1 MAKTTSI
8 ARRFAML
15 VILAA
20 VSLLGY
26 EYWANEVVWPEFS
39 TNQASAQAPQ
49 AVLKIERDYGWRT
62 GDVLPVE
69 LYIKETPGT
78 RVDLAAITMQ
88 NQAGDFEVRDALSP
102 VRTKSDDSGAHL
114 IKAKFSVQSLNYGET
129 RSLSLTLPYRVLAT
143 AETNTIQA
151 PALVVH
157 MSKTY
162 DGRLDIQ
169 PLRTE
174 MLSPVWDYW
183 QNALLFLLAA
193 AMIFA
198 DVYLKSLHAL
208 LNRPAVTVTD
218 QVRSTFDDVW
228 RRLESGD
235 CSKENY
241 EELERLVR
249 RLFNLEPQTR
259 GQIELQVSTVHH
271 RFEYEIIT
279 IISLCDKRLYDHK
292 DLTAEEH
299 GLIRDAFQ
307 RIFTDRPLRRYPQV
321 STTVGA
327 QSNSAAAPTGGEA
340 DAAEVNAL
348 SRDAAQPER
357 STQSSVSGG
366 DEPQALPPS
375 DGPSDHNSH
384 NDE

>member
-1 MAKTTSI
+1 M
-8 ARRFAML
+8 
-15 VILAA
+15 
-20 VSLLGY
+20 
-26 EYWANEVVWPEFS
+26 
-39 TNQASAQAPQ
+39 
-49 AVLKIERDYGWRT
+49 
-62 GDVLPVE
+62 E

-102 VRTKSDDSGAHL
+102 VRTKIDDSGAHL

-143 AETNTIQA
+143 GEINSIQA

-157 MSKTY
+157 ISKTY

-183 QNALLFLLAA
+183 ENALLFLLAA
-193 AMIFA
+193 SMIFA
-198 DVYLKSLHAL
+198 HVYLKSLHAL

-235 CSKENY
+235 SSKENY

-259 GQIELQVSTVHH
+259 GQIELQVTTVNH

-279 IISLCDKRLYDHK
+279 IVSLCDKRLYDHK
-292 DLTAEEH
+292 DLTADEH

-307 RIFTDRPLRRYPQV
+307 RIFTDRPLRRYPKDSIQ
-321 STTVGA
+321 
-327 QSNSAAAPTGGEA
+327 
-340 DAAEVNAL
+340 
-348 SRDAAQPER
+348 
-357 STQSSVSGG
+357 
-366 DEPQALPPS
+366 QALNLIRQLPLKW
-375 DGPSDHNSH
+375 
-384 NDE
+384 